1 VNHSDI
7 QSRMADYLEGDLSL
21 GKRALF
27 DAHLDACTTCK
38 GELTEMRE
46 TIGLLRRLPTPEP
59 PVDLADNV
67 MRRIRAGEGQPGLA
81 DRLARWFAELNE
93 FITTPRFAVP
103 ATALAA
109 GLAVALVSGET
120 SLRVPSFQI
129 SNQETQVAR
138 RTSGPAAQQL
148 SEEQIQN
155 FADALA
161 GLRAESIADNS
172 LPSGSRLGM
181 SGPATGSDSPRT
193 PLGISRSG
201 AADQSLELA
210 SAATAGGAQEQ
221 SLRTRDEWLDV
232 LIEQPGL
239 FAAEHAGLS
248 AVEQELWI
256 THLSRRAVELGRLED
271 VVAALRGTSDPAA
284 VALGDSFAAA
294 ARLR

>member
-27 DAHLDACTTCK
+27 DAHLDACTTCES
-38 GELTEMRE
+38 ELAEMRE

-67 MRRIRAGEGQPGLA
+67 MRRIRAGEGQPGFA
-81 DRLARWFAELNE
+81 DRMARWFAELNE

-109 GLAVALVSGET
+109 GLAVALVTGET
-120 SLRVPSFQI
+120 SFRVPSFQA
-129 SNQETQVAR
+129 SNQEAQVAR
-138 RTSGPAAQQL
+138 RTSGPGLQQL
-148 SEEQIQN
+148 SEEQIQS
-155 FADALA
+155 FADAVA

-172 LPSGSRLGM
+172 MAPGSRLGM
-181 SGPATGSDSPRT
+181 SGSAIGNDSLRS
-193 PLGISRSG
+193 PLGINRRG
-201 AADQSLELA
+201 AGDHSLELA
-210 SAATAGGAQEQ
+210 SAETSGSEQGQ
-221 SLRTRDEWLDV
+221 SLRTRDEWLEV

-239 FAAEHAGLS
+239 FAAEHAELS

-256 THLSRRAVELGRLED
+256 THLSRRAVELGRMED
-271 VVAALRGTSDPAA
+271 VIAALRGTSDPSA

-294 ARLR
+294 ARLH